1 MLAAGAGCCGTGAP
15 VLAGSWRWRGWGWAG
30 DQDGD
35 GSLAGEQL
43 RVLVSVA
50 ADPSVWARCQ
60 ISADIHYCIQRS
72 RFDSRAPELCSLG
85 EKKE

>member
-1 MLAAGAGCCGTGAP
+1 MLMLAAAVGRELPYWLDHGDGG
-15 VLAGSWRWRGWGWAG
+15 GGWGWAG

-35 GSLAGEQL
+35 GSLAGQQL

-60 ISADIHYCIQRS
+60 IFCRYCIQRS
-72 RFDSRAPELCSLG
+72 RFDST
-85 EKKE
+85 